1 MKKLDKNSAQEEN
14 SGSKKILTREVF
26 ETSRELEYF
35 SEKELRAQIGH
46 DPSFWPIA
54 ILRELI
60 DNSLDACEKTSIAP
74 TIEIDIKDDFIIV
87 SDNGTGIP
95 IEIINKSLN
104 YLSRVSDKAYYIS
117 PTRGQMGNALK
128 VIYAAPFVTSGNG
141 YVEIGSHGELHH
153 ISITVDRIAG
163 KPKINHS
170 KTTFVKN
177 GTFIKI
183 YYLVYF

>member
-1 MKKLDKNSAQEEN
+1 MKKLDKNSAQEIN

-60 DNSLDACEKTSIAP
+60 DNSLDACEKTSISP
-74 TIEIDIKDDFIIV
+74 TIEIDIKDDFITV

-153 ISITVDRIAG
+153 ISITVDRIFRLFQELYHI
-163 KPKINHS
+163 KPLYPLLRES
-170 KTTFVKN
+170 S
-177 GTFIKI
+177 
-183 YYLVYF
+183 YS